1 MAIGHSSGFLSP
13 IFVALFGVMSA
24 AVLLTVYHCVVITCC
39 RPRRGASWGP
49 PRRPNE
55 VEAASSIDLSSAQL
69 IPPARKYGKEGDG
82 DNNTC
87 TVCLSE
93 FRDGE
98 AVRVLPEC
106 KHCFHVAC
114 IDMWLQSHYSC
125 PMCRTV
131 TAPCLDNRREEEEGI
146 QG

>member
-1 MAIGHSSGFLSP
+1 MAMGHSTGFLSP

-24 AVLLTVYHCVVITCC
+24 AVVLAVYHCVIITFC
-39 RPRRGASWGP
+39 RPRHAGGGP
-49 PRRPNE
+49 PHRPND

-87 TVCLSE
+87 AVCLSE
-93 FRDGE
+93 FKDGE
-98 AVRVLPEC
+98 AVRLLPEC

-114 IDMWLQSHYSC
+114 IDLWLQSHYSC
-125 PMCRTV
+125 PMCRTI
-131 TAPCLDNRREEEEGI
+131 TAPWLDRRGEGEGI